1 MHKDKSERDG
11 EERRKSL
18 NLRLLLDRLDDRT
31 ADLYERFAVLSS
43 QVAQVRDEL
52 KQLRQEAPQK
62 ESIVRSQERGL
73 LHRS

>member
-1 MHKDKSERDG
+1 MHKDESEHSG
-11 EERRKSL
+11 EERRKSP

-52 KQLRQEAPQK
+52 KQLRHEAAQ
-62 ESIVRSQERGL
+62 
-73 LHRS
+73 